1 MNSVNSEERKPPVA
15 TSTPFMSSR
24 SREHGLSVFHCD
36 LPPGAYV
43 QTDDCLMAVQQ
54 CVEALN
60 GWCEAGTRTI
70 AVFLKVLKG
79 TVYAQ
84 MAAQLHGAM
93 MQVHEIAAVETMKL
107 QKNLKTNWC
116 HLSRFSG
123 ASNLQADKSKDNQVQ
138 WMALQKHDFSYS

>member
-1 MNSVNSEERKPPVA
+1 MNSINSDERKPPVA
-15 TSTPFMSSR
+15 TSTPFMPSR

-70 AVFLKVLKG
+70 TMFLKVLKG
-79 TVYAQ
+79 TVYAP

-93 MQVHEIAAVETMKL
+93 MQVHEIAALETTKL

-123 ASNLQADKSKDNQVQ
+123 ASNVQADTSKDNQVQ
-138 WMALQKHDFSYS
+138 LTALQSMSFL